1 MSKSES
7 SPVNIVFLIIFSH
20 FDIGYAYVVKIKGYF
35 GKIVCYVLAY
45 RMTYFI
51 HMIFFVVYNGAVIF
65 MMPFSVAVRCSLIKF
80 FEKAIIYF
88 GVGKAIVVCD
98 FSNIFVGCEKFQ
110 L

>member
-1 MSKSES
+1 MNKSES
-7 SPVNIVFLIIFSH
+7 SPVDIISLIIFSN
-20 FDIGYAYVVKIKGYF
+20 FNIRYTYVIKIKGYF
-35 GKIVCYVLAY
+35 GKIVCYVLTY

-65 MMPFSVAVRCSLIKF
+65 MMPFSVAVRRSLIKF

-88 GVGKAIVVCD
+88 GVGKSVVVCD
-98 FSNIFVGCEKFQ
+98 FGNIFVGCEKFQ